1 MGRRRIEPLYDP
13 ETLAISLFA
22 FAHQISIFIIERKM
36 SDEKTIGGSGNYENF
51 QQILDILQN
60 VSKRLPKGVRLK
72 RDKNKY
78 LSFQITIP
86 GRKSRVTKNTGCDLT
101 DTGIY
106 SALDKA
112 WKIRKA
118 LDEFTSETEFWEWY
132 DAEILGKNKLVDDKL
147 TYRDIFEKIESEFW
161 NSRNKNTKRK
171 RSKDIPNDV
180 ATFSDYYLTVFNKFP
195 DWDKQPSWEGIK
207 SALFSWEQGAKKFKN
222 AYTVIKKI
230 CSYAPNAD
238 KLLGLLSEI
247 DAKQKIFKERQSIS
261 LNQFLEWRQKVIDE
275 APTEKQL
282 EIRESWLW
290 VCSMCVVY
298 GLRPSEVAAI
308 QNLVKPYSK
317 DGVTIPALNKKE
329 NQELLILLGDKT
341 YFGITIKTG
350 ARVCKPLISDRD
362 LIAKLNLQ
370 NPKMP
375 EYKPSSKNTRTITR
389 AFSNLINQR
398 LKSWNCPVTEAYA
411 FRHLSNQLGE
421 QYGIPQ
427 EIRARSLGHSVSV
440 NESVYK
446 DRTNFQTSVDLL
458 TKHSKQPLDYITA
471 CNQLEQLGFDLTDK
485 SVRAI
490 LRVIYQLDS

>member
-1 MGRRRIEPLYDP
+1 
-13 ETLAISLFA
+13 
-22 FAHQISIFIIERKM
+22 M
-36 SDEKTIGGSGNYENF
+36 SEEKTIGGSGSYEGF

-86 GRKSRVTKNTGCDLT
+86 DRKSRVTKNSGCDLT

-106 SALDKA
+106 AALDKA

-132 DAEILGKNKLVDDKL
+132 DVEILGKNKLVNDKL
-147 TYRDIFEKIESEFW
+147 TYRDIFERIESEFW

-171 RSKDIPNDV
+171 RSKGIPNDV
-180 ATFSDYYLTVFNKFP
+180 ATFSDYYLSVFNKFP
-195 DWDKQPSWEGIK
+195 NWDKQPNWEGVK
-207 SALFSWEQGAKKFKN
+207 SVLFNWEQGTKRFKD
-222 AYTVIKKI
+222 AYAVIKKI

-238 KLLGLLSEI
+238 KLLGLLGEI
-247 DAKQKIFKERQSIS
+247 DSKQTIFKERQSIS
-261 LNQFLEWRQKVIDE
+261 LNQFLEWRQKTLNE
-275 APTEKQL
+275 ASTEKQL

-308 QNLVKPYSK
+308 KNLTVSYSK
-317 DGVTIPALNKKE
+317 DNVTIPALNKKE
-329 NQELLILLGDKT
+329 NQELLIVLGNET
-341 YFGITIKTG
+341 YFGTTIKTG
-350 ARVCKPLISDRD
+350 SRICKPLVVDKN
-362 LIAKLNLQ
+362 LIEKLNIQ
-370 NPKMP
+370 NPRLP
-375 EYKPSSKNTRTITR
+375 IYIPQSKKSITISGGFARRLR
-389 AFSNLINQR
+389 ANLIDW
-398 LKSWNCPVTEAYA
+398 KSPITQVYA

-471 CNQLEQLGFDLTDK
+471 CNKLEQLGFDLSDK
-485 SVRAI
+485 SLRAI

>member
-1 MGRRRIEPLYDP
+1 
-13 ETLAISLFA
+13 
-22 FAHQISIFIIERKM
+22 M
-36 SDEKTIGGSGNYENF
+36 SEEKTIGGSGSYEDF
-51 QQILDILQN
+51 SQILDILKS
-60 VSKRLPKGVRLK
+60 VSKRLPQGVRLK

-78 LSFQITIP
+78 LSFQMSIP
-86 GRKSRVTKNTGCDLT
+86 GRKSRVVKPSGCNLT

-106 SALDKA
+106 AALDKA
-112 WKIRKA
+112 WKIKKA

-132 DAEILGKNKLVDDKL
+132 DAEILGKNKLVDDKR
-147 TYRDIFEKIESEFW
+147 TYRDIFEKIEADYW

-180 ATFSDYYLTVFNKFP
+180 ATFSDYYLSIFNKFSG
-195 DWDKQPSWEGIK
+195 WDKQPSWEGIK
-207 SALFSWEQGAKKFKN
+207 SVLFSWEQGTKKFKD
-222 AYTVIKKI
+222 AYAVIKKI
-230 CSYAPNAD
+230 CSHSPNAD

-247 DAKQKIFKERQSIS
+247 DSKQTIFKERQSIS
-261 LNQFLEWRQKVIDE
+261 LNQFLEWRQKVLDE

-308 QNLVKPYSK
+308 QNLTTSYSK
-317 DGVTIPALNKKE
+317 DGMIIPALNSKE
-329 NQELLILLGDKT
+329 NKELLIVLGDKT
-341 YFGITIKTG
+341 YFETTIKTG
-350 ARVCKPLISDRD
+350 GRVCKPLATDNN
-362 LIAKLNLQ
+362 LIKKLDVQ
-370 NPKMP
+370 NPKLP
-375 EYKPSSKNTRTITR
+375 KYQVNSKRSESIINGFIGQFRKRLVNWKSPITQ
-389 AFSNLINQR
+389 I
-398 LKSWNCPVTEAYA
+398 YA

-446 DRTNFQTSVDLL
+446 DRDNFRTSVDIL
-458 TKHSKQPLDYITA
+458 TKHSKQPLDYVTA
-471 CNQLEQLGFDLTDK
+471 CNQLEQLGFDLSDK